1 MNRYHLEIMP
11 GNQPPFDIIVEAD
24 DMNSNS
30 DGFYRF
36 SNRIKENDSISYY
49 QTTSYYP
56 ISRTIISKIERDI
69 EL

>member
-36 SNRIKENDSISYY
+36 SNRIKENDSISYS
-49 QTTSYYP
+49 QTTAYYP
-56 ISRTIISKIERDI
+56 ISRTIVSKIESNI
-69 EL
+69 AP